1 MTDPILPDVD
11 NVLEEFKEQLQE
23 HGLLDAENSQT
34 IPVLL
39 KATGELPK
47 PQGTAANTTDQAS
60 PTDLENAPGMIADQ
74 TYAARFAQT
83 LGLPVTVLSPAQEAE
98 FLYKSVLRTQEKTG
112 KQSAIGRPPSLVVDI
127 SETTTFLACG
137 KDILPLQTNPG
148 SNSDSPHLEPES
160 ETPRLPS
167 WLDLGWGTLLLEN
180 PANPLEVQL
189 AHADVIRQLEET
201 PGNLFRHAAQ
211 AHAIFIGM
219 NEAYQWLTC
228 LETQKPQHSTLQD
241 LKDVVDQ
248 VNADLEQ
255 MADASDSASHSG
267 TAPSAPRSDNRAS
280 STKPQ
285 PNEKEAPAT
294 YSNGSSNASAPNAI
308 NSAPEGLLDNVIENG
323 LNTARLDYYL
333 SMDGLARLAEIVPDQ
348 AASDDPEALSP
359 LVELVGSL
367 VILRA
372 LSEFLGIE
380 CFQFGA
386 SGGLNAGLL
395 DSAVRQQVVERNS
408 LFSQVLHTR
417 YQESYAQAQ
426 HALEQLFPE
435 LKHCLEGRVKEPMS
449 ITHKLNVNAFK
460 PDAAPLHTLEEAFQ
474 RITDGHGFVFV
485 LRDVSRPAIVQIR
498 DGLFRAIRCGYL
510 ELIAIKNYRGAD
522 PDTIPY
528 FRDDDIVQIRLAMEQ
543 YRMQS
548 PAAHRLPRP
557 VVLEGDDTLKPSGYT
572 ATQLRIRLRNP
583 ETNEFDLPD
592 VDLHIC
598 GEKVYRFY
606 RGADHLVYDIRQG
619 KDIYQ
624 GNPDIKACFEPE
636 VRPLLEAIETM
647 SETLFNQFSDYR
659 GQTYAYLRQLE
670 LGQTPNQPPRP
681 PDDLPD
687 ICHLAHLTRLGNLQ
701 RRLIEKAS
709 QLAQA
714 ATGNVTGKR

>member
-1 MTDPILPDVD
+1 MTEPILPDVD
-11 NVLEEFKEQLQE
+11 SVLQEFQEQLRE
-23 HGLLDAENSQT
+23 NGLLEPENNHD
-34 IPVLL
+34 IKVLL
-39 KATGELPK
+39 KATERDLPK
-47 PQGTAANTTDQAS
+47 QPLSDAQSMGDTTSQSRLEHARGVAADQA
-60 PTDLENAPGMIADQ
+60 A
-74 TYAARFAQT
+74 AARFAQT

-98 FLYKSVLRTQEKTG
+98 FLYKSVLRTQEKAG
-112 KQSAIGRPPSLVVDI
+112 KNSPMGRAPSLVVDI

-137 KDILPLQTNPG
+137 KDILPLQG
-148 SNSDSPHLEPES
+148 NSHSRNEPLES

-167 WLDLGWGTLLLEN
+167 WLELGWGTLLLEN

-189 AHADVIRQLEET
+189 AQAEVTRQLEET
-201 PGNLFRHAAQ
+201 PGAMFQHAAQ
-211 AHAIFIGM
+211 AHAVFIGM

-228 LETQKPQHSTLQD
+228 LETPKPQHNTLQD

-248 VNADLEQ
+248 VNADLES
-255 MADASDSASHSG
+255 MANASDAELLNPDTPYTSPPSSDNPNPTPLTVASPDASG
-267 TAPSAPRSDNRAS
+267 QNVTP
-280 STKPQ
+280 
-285 PNEKEAPAT
+285 
-294 YSNGSSNASAPNAI
+294 
-308 NSAPEGLLDNVIENG
+308 SAPEGLLDNVIENG

-333 SMDGLARLAEIVPDQ
+333 SMDGLAKLAEIVPDQ

-359 LVELVGSL
+359 LAELVGSL
-367 VILRA
+367 IILRA
-372 LSEFLGIE
+372 LSEFLGID

-395 DSAVRQQVVERNS
+395 DDAVRQQVVERNS
-408 LFSQVLHTR
+408 LFSQILHTR
-417 YQESYAQAQ
+417 YEESYAQAQ

-449 ITHKLNVNAFK
+449 ITHKLNVSAFK

-485 LRDVSRPAIVQIR
+485 LRDVLRPAIVQIR
-498 DGLFRAIRCGYL
+498 DGLFRAIRCGHL

-522 PDTIPY
+522 PDTVPY

-598 GEKVYRFY
+598 GEKVYRFF

-624 GNPDIKACFEPE
+624 GNSDIKACFEPE

-670 LGQTPNQPPRP
+670 MGQTPSQPPRP

-714 ATGNVTGKR
+714 STGNVTAGKGSR